1 MLKLGNRLDVYE
13 PGQLRPKFK
22 VLLVV
27 VSIVL
32 TILALRLWYIQL
44 IKGDEFRQRSENN
57 SLRLRKI
64 KPLRGLI
71 VDRNHRTLVENRS
84 SFDILFIPDKT
95 RDIKKTVA
103 NLKRLYALNS
113 LELPENLSIPDRTKP
128 FVPVIIE
135 RNTTMEKVAV
145 VEINSLEL
153 PGVTT
158 EISPVRHYLYGEATS
173 QMIGF
178 TGEVSRREMKQDT
191 SKSLS
196 PGDTIGKFGIE
207 KSLDS
212 HLRGKN
218 GAEQVEVNVSGKIV
232 RSLGR
237 IPPTSGDTIVLTIDL
252 ELQKTAWQA
261 MDNRKGAIVAMN
273 PQNGEILALV
283 SSPSFDPNLFSG
295 TMSPEQWE
303 KISKD
308 PRHPMENRAVS
319 GQYPPGSTYKPIVA
333 AAALETGTITPDD
346 VIYCN
351 GSFKFGN
358 KIFYDWKKEGHGP
371 INLHRAIVES
381 CDVYF
386 YNIGRMLGVDVI
398 AKYAQSF
405 GLGAATGI
413 ELPREKSGL
422 VPTRAWKKERLKT
435 PWYAGETIS
444 IAIGQ
449 GFNLVTPLQLANA
462 YAALAN
468 GGVLY
473 RPRLVKQI
481 ESPEGKIT
489 ASFSPEKTGNILV
502 RSENIALINKALW
515 GVVNEP
521 GGTGAVMKRPQQD
534 VCGKTG
540 TAQIVS
546 LQRDKQG
553 RKIDTLTAETNDHAL
568 FVCFAPYAD
577 PEIVIAVVME
587 NAGHGGSA
595 AAPVAKKILD
605 AFFDQKTRPQA
616 DVPPQKVSA
625 EQEAKNDD

>member
-71 VDRNHRTLVENRS
+71 LDRNHRTLIENRS

-95 RDIKKTVA
+95 RDIKKTLA

-113 LELPENLSIPDRTKP
+113 LEFPEILSIPDRPKP
-128 FVPVIIE
+128 FVPVIID
-135 RNTTMEKVAV
+135 RNATMEKVAV

-153 PGVTT
+153 PGLTT
-158 EISPVRHYLYGEATS
+158 EISPVRHYLYGEEIAHA
-173 QMIGF
+173 IGF
-178 TGEVSRREMKQDT
+178 TGEVSRRDMEQNIGDN
-191 SKSLS
+191 LS
-196 PGDTIGKFGIE
+196 PGDNIGKFGIE
-207 KSLDS
+207 KSLDN

-237 IPPTSGDTIVLTIDL
+237 IPPTSGDTIVLTLDL

-261 MDNRKGAIVAMN
+261 VGNRRGAVVALN
-273 PQNGEILALV
+273 PKNGEILALV

-295 TMSPEQWE
+295 AISPKEWK

-308 PRHPMENRAVS
+308 PQHPMENRAVS

-346 VIYCN
+346 VIFCN
-351 GSFKFGN
+351 GSFEFGN
-358 KIFYDWKKEGHGP
+358 KIFYDWKKGGHGP
-371 INLHRAIVES
+371 ISLHRAIVES

-386 YNIGRMLGVDVI
+386 YNLGRMLGVDVI

-405 GLGAATGI
+405 GLGTATGI

-422 VPTRAWKKERLKT
+422 VPTKKWKKERFKT

-444 IAIGQ
+444 VSIGQ
-449 GFNLVTPLQLANA
+449 GYNLATPLQLANA

-481 ESPEGKIT
+481 ESPEGNII
-489 ASFSPEKTGNILV
+489 ASFSPEKIGDLPV
-502 RSENIALINKALW
+502 KSENIAFINKALW

-521 GGTGAVMKRPQQD
+521 GGTGAILKRPQQD

-540 TAQIVS
+540 TAQVVS
-546 LQRDKQG
+546 LQRDAKG
-553 RKIDTLTAETNDHAL
+553 RTIDALTAETNDHAL
-568 FVCFAPYAD
+568 FVCFAPYTD
-577 PEIVIAVVME
+577 PEIVIAVVLE

-605 AFFDQKTRPQA
+605 VFFDQKNRPQGEA
-616 DVPPQKVSA
+616 PPTETSA
-625 EQEAKNDD
+625 AQEAKNHD